1 MVNTNSNEA
10 LKIGFLKLS
19 GSVEEKKKINIPTYK
34 HDTNIY
40 ASCNNTVIL

>member
-19 GSVEEKKKINIPTYK
+19 GSVEEKKKQYSYI
-34 HDTNIY
+34 
-40 ASCNNTVIL
+40 